1 LQVKAVSRS
10 QNTENVNMKAIS
22 VPFRFDGY
30 GNVATS
36 TAPSKIWAGRVRSV
50 LGTPVGQRVMR
61 LDFGSELPNN
71 LFDIAVTTPGFIE
84 AGVTSAASRWLP
96 DIEVVDVEVTDDNTN
111 DVSVNITYQ
120 IPESTI
126 SGTTYSVRII

>member
-1 LQVKAVSRS
+1 
-10 QNTENVNMKAIS
+10 MKAIS

-36 TAPSKIWAGRVRSV
+36 TTASKIWAGRVRSV
-50 LGTPVGQRVMR
+50 LGTPIGQRVMR
-61 LDFGSELPNN
+61 SDFGSNLPNN
-71 LFDIAVTTPGFIE
+71 LFDVAVTAPGFIE

-96 DIEVVDVEVTDDNTN
+96 DVEIVDVSVTEDNTN

-120 IPESTI
+120 TPESTM